1 MSDKFYDF
9 DKDAAF
15 DEVYSDKVLKKPSKK
30 EYEIEISMPKT
41 ELKSTMPQKQAT
53 TPKAKQQKS
62 VKPKKKKMSKGKIA
76 LATVGIILS
85 CLIVYLGSF
94 LLTILNW
101 HKLPSFKQAEK
112 STIEDVKKTD
122 EYVVISDDGET
133 VEVVPMYKDTPSSE
147 TSSEEEDKESSET
160 ESGETEDG
168 ESEDKET
175 SSEDTPSNDSGETG
189 NDEVI
194 DV

>member
-15 DEVYSDKVLKKPSKK
+15 DEVYSDKIVKKPVKK
-30 EYEIEISMPKT
+30 EYEIEISLPKT
-41 ELKSTMPQKQAT
+41 ELKSTMPQSK
-53 TPKAKQQKS
+53 TPQTKPQKA

-101 HKLPSFKQAEK
+101 HKLPSFEETKESTIDDVKQAE
-112 STIEDVKKTD
+112 

-133 VEVVPMYKDTPSSE
+133 VEVVPMYKDTQSGDDSSSSE
-147 TSSEEEDKESSET
+147 NEEDKDTEEGGNEDEDSSLDNTPSSGSDDT
-160 ESGETEDG
+160 ES
-168 ESEDKET
+168 
-175 SSEDTPSNDSGETG
+175 N
-189 NDEVI
+189 EVI

>member
-1 MSDKFYDF
+1 MSDRFYDF

-15 DEVYSDKVLKKPSKK
+15 DEVYSDKVVKKPAKK
-30 EYEIEISMPKT
+30 EYEIEISLPKT
-41 ELKSTMPQKQAT
+41 ELKSTMPQA
-53 TPKAKQQKS
+53 KAQQVKQQKS
-62 VKPKKKKMSKGKIA
+62 IKPKKKKMSKGKIA
-76 LATVGIILS
+76 LATTGIILS

-101 HKLPSFKQAEK
+101 HKLPSFKETEK

-133 VEVVPMYKDTPSSE
+133 VEVVPMYKDTQSD
-147 TSSEEEDKESSET
+147 TDSSET
-160 ESGETEDG
+160 ENEEDNTSDDSEDDENEDG
-168 ESEDKET
+168 ETSEED
-175 SSEDTPSNDSGETG
+175 SSSG
-189 NDEVI
+189 NDNDTESNEVI

>member
-133 VEVVPMYKDTPSSE
+133 VEVVPMYKDVPSSD
-147 TSSEEEDKESSET
+147 TSSEEDEESTET
-160 ESGETEDG
+160 ESGETKDEENED
-168 ESEDKET
+168 EET
-175 SSEDTPSNDSGETG
+175 SSEDTPSNGNGGAG